1 MTSFMSRLSNLS
13 KLKLINSVI
22 LFIWWFIFNP
32 GFYSIDSIGVL
43 GMARQGPLTS
53 AGTAI
58 WAIFVK
64 VLTVNGAHPE
74 FATLLFSQLLAFS
87 IATFAHTF
95 LKSKR
100 VLWSSA
106 LICAT
111 PLVGAMGITLWHDIP
126 MASGFLLA
134 AVGFQKLKNKEAYG
148 YLFLSTGLIF
158 SSFRYNGLP
167 TLLITLIVLIFLRQD
182 RKVIVS
188 AICIL
193 LVVGGVTSGLNSKFN
208 PSTPTQSDGFIN
220 WMRYDLSCY
229 AANSKNALFFEK
241 EFDGKSSLQD
251 WSSKEACTWFN
262 KSSVFQHSSSF
273 VDERTPS
280 AWIKLFTLDPIFI
293 LTTHLQ
299 RNAYL
304 NPIPIYGLPSMP
316 FIHTTIEKAD
326 VGIKFL
332 NPSLTESIRF
342 YPRIWNYFNFVF
354 GYSGLWLLIIFLI
367 AFWKKSSIYLGLGL
381 LGLVLSSG
389 LFIFAI
395 IPDGRFTL
403 FILIVSQLLALD
415 LALNRIPS
423 KVRIRYLL
431 FSRWHRKFP

>member
-1 MTSFMSRLSNLS
+1 
-13 KLKLINSVI
+13 
-22 LFIWWFIFNP
+22 
-32 GFYSIDSIGVL
+32 
-43 GMARQGPLTS
+43 
-53 AGTAI
+53 
-58 WAIFVK
+58 
-64 VLTVNGAHPE
+64 
-74 FATLLFSQLLAFS
+74 
-87 IATFAHTF
+87 
-95 LKSKR
+95 
-100 VLWSSA
+100 
-106 LICAT
+106 
-111 PLVGAMGITLWHDIP
+111 MGITLWHDIP

-134 AVGFQKLKNKEAYG
+134 AVGFQKLKWKEAYG
-148 YLFLSTGLIF
+148 YFFLSAGLIF

-167 TLLITLIVLIFLRQD
+167 TLLITLILLIFLRQD
-182 RKVIVS
+182 RKIIVS

-193 LVVGGVTSGLNSKFN
+193 LVVGGLTSGLNSKFN
-208 PSTPTQSDGFIN
+208 PSIPTQSDGFIN

-241 EFDGKSSLQD
+241 EFDGRSSLQD

-273 VDERTPS
+273 VHERTPS
-280 AWIKLFTLDPIFI
+280 AWIKLLTLDPVFI

-304 NPIPIYGLPSMP
+304 NPLPIYGLPSMP

-326 VGIKFL
+326 VGIEFL

-367 AFWKKSSIYLGLGL
+367 AFWKKNPIYLGLGL
-381 LGLVLSSG
+381 VGLVLSSG

-403 FILIVSQLLALD
+403 FILIVGQLLTLD

-431 FSRWHRKFP
+431 FSKWHRGFP

>member
-1 MTSFMSRLSNLS
+1 MTSFISRLSKLS
-13 KLKLINSVI
+13 KLKLINSII

-32 GFYSIDSIGVL
+32 GFYSIDSIGIL
-43 GMARQGPLTS
+43 SMARQGPLTS

-74 FATLLFSQLLAFS
+74 FATLFFSQLLAFS

-100 VLWSSA
+100 VFWSST

-126 MASGFLLA
+126 MASGFLMA
-134 AVGFQKLKNKEAYG
+134 AVGFQKLKAKEAYG
-148 YLFLSTGLIF
+148 YLFLSAGLIF

-188 AICIL
+188 AIFIL
-193 LVVGGVTSGLNSKFN
+193 LVVGGVTSGLNSKYN
-208 PSTPTQSDGFIN
+208 PAIPTQSDGFIN

-229 AANSKNALFFEK
+229 AANSKNTLFFEK
-241 EFDGKSSLQD
+241 EFDGRSTLQD

-262 KSSVFQHSSSF
+262 KSSVFQHNSSF

-280 AWIKLFTLDPIFI
+280 AWMKLFTLDPVFI
-293 LTTHLQ
+293 LATHLQ

-326 VGIKFL
+326 VGIEFL
-332 NPSLTESIRF
+332 NPSLTESTRF

-354 GYSGLWLLIIFLI
+354 GYSGLWLLIIFLM
-367 AFWKKSSIYLGLGL
+367 AFWKKSSAYLGLGL

-403 FILIVSQLLALD
+403 FILIVGQLLALD
-415 LALNRIPS
+415 LVLNRIPS
-423 KVRIRYLL
+423 KARIRFLL
-431 FSRWHRKFP
+431 LSSWRRKFL